1 MITLK
6 KLKWDNC
13 FSYGSDNE
21 LDLSSDIVTQLVG
34 TNGTGKSS
42 IPLILEEVLFN
53 KNSKGIKKADI
64 PNREVNNGYDISLT
78 FDVVDDQY
86 EIDVVRRANIKVKLY
101 KNGEDISSHT
111 ATNTYKTLEQ
121 IIGIDFKTFSQIVY
135 QNTNASLQFLT
146 ATDTNRKRFLID
158 LLQLDDYVK
167 YFEVFKEL
175 SRTLGGDVSRIQGK
189 IDTIIKWL
197 NDNKL
202 EDTSLLPKLDLPFYS
217 EEDEES
223 LRSLQIEMENISEI
237 TKKINQNNLYKSQ
250 LESIDIGLAKEFL
263 SMNDYEDTSD
273 LKQSLGELTSRASL
287 ENKMIKKYT
296 DLQEMDQ
303 GRCPTCEQPVDY
315 EFISTQLKNHISE
328 KNSFVE
334 RIDAVKNSISRIEK
348 TNNTFTQMKEMVD
361 NYEDLLRSV
370 DMTLANEVP
379 NSNELQEKIEKIK
392 GRIRDRKSRVEE
404 IIAENEK
411 RERHNTRLSI
421 IQEQQTDFENQL
433 DELSTSIGE
442 IEDKLSH
449 VEILK
454 KAFSTNGLLAYK
466 IENLVKDLEVLT
478 NEYLA
483 ELSDGRF
490 SLEFVVLND
499 KLNVEIDDNGKK
511 VDILALSAGELAR
524 VNTSTLLAIRKLMSS
539 ISKSRINVLF
549 LDEVT
554 NVLDELGKERMVE
567 ILLREEN
574 LNTYIVSHGWTH
586 PLLSKIEVIK
596 EDKISR
602 LDGQS

>member
-296 DLQEMDQ
+296 DLQEMDE

-315 EFISTQLKNHISE
+315 EFISTQLRNHISE

-334 RIDAVKNSISRIEK
+334 RIDAVKNSISRIEN
-348 TNNTFTQMKEMVD
+348 TNNTFTQMKQMVD

-433 DELSTSIGE
+433 DDLSASIGE

>member
-1 MITLK
+1 VITLK
-6 KLKWDNC
+6 KLTWDNC
-13 FSYGSDNE
+13 FSYGSGNE
-21 LDLSSDIVTQLVG
+21 LDLNESTVTQLVG

-64 PNREVNNGYDISLT
+64 PNREVNNGYDISLS
-78 FDVVDDQY
+78 FDVVDDEY
-86 EIDVVRRANIKVKLY
+86 KIDVSRRTNIKVKLW

-111 ATNTYKTLEQ
+111 ATNTYKTLEE

-167 YFEVFKEL
+167 YFDVFKEL

-189 IDTIIKWL
+189 IDTINKWL
-197 NDNKL
+197 LDNKL
-202 EDTSLLPKLDLPFYS
+202 EDTSLLPKLELPFYS
-217 EEDEES
+217 EEDEET
-223 LRSLQIEMENISEI
+223 LRSLQLEFENISEI
-237 TKKINQNNLYKSQ
+237 TKKINQNNLYKKE
-250 LESIDIGLAKEFL
+250 LESIDLGLAREFVANSEIQDTSEL
-263 SMNDYEDTSD
+263 KTKVGEIKSQGTYESRMVKKYSD
-273 LKQSLGELTSRASL
+273 LKEAS
-287 ENKMIKKYT
+287 EK
-296 DLQEMDQ
+296 D
-303 GRCPTCEQPVDY
+303 CPTCGQEIDI
-315 EFISTQLKNHISE
+315 EFIEQEYE
-328 KNSFVE
+328 KHNSAKSKLLEELEEVQKE
-334 RIDAVKNSISRIEK
+334 IEK
-348 TNNTFTQMKEMVD
+348 IERNNEVHRKMKQKIE
-361 NYEDLLRSV
+361 NWEDLFRSI
-370 DMTLANEVP
+370 DNTLPTEVP
-379 NSNELQEKIEKIK
+379 NSEDLKERIETIK
-392 GRIRDRKSRVEE
+392 SRIRDRRSRVEE
-404 IIAENEK
+404 VIAENER

-421 IQEQQTDFENQL
+421 IEEQQTDFEKQL
-433 DELSTSIGE
+433 DELLSSIGG
-442 IEDKLSH
+442 IEDKLAN

-466 IENLVKDLEVLT
+466 IENLVKDLEELT

-499 KLNVEIDDNGKK
+499 KLNVEIDDNGKS

-554 NVLDELGKERMVE
+554 NVLDEIGKERLVE

>member
-1 MITLK
+1 VITLK

-296 DLQEMDQ
+296 DLQEMDE

-315 EFISTQLKNHISE
+315 EFISTQLRNHISE
-328 KNSFVE
+328 KNGFVE
-334 RIDAVKNSISRIEK
+334 RIDAVKNSISRIEN
-348 TNNTFTQMKEMVD
+348 TNNTFTQMKQMVD

-433 DELSTSIGE
+433 DDLSASIGE

>member
-6 KLKWDNC
+6 KLQWSNC

-21 LDLSSDIVTQLVG
+21 LNLTESIVTQLVG

-78 FDVVDDQY
+78 FDVVDDSY
-86 EIDVVRRANIKVKLY
+86 KIDVVRRGNIKVKLY

-111 ATNTYKTLEQ
+111 ATNTYKTLEEV
-121 IIGIDFKTFSQIVY
+121 IGIDHKTFSQIVY

-158 LLQLDDYVK
+158 LLQLDNYVK
-167 YFEVFKEL
+167 YFEVFKDLARSIGSEA
-175 SRTLGGDVSRIQGK
+175 TLVQGK
-189 IDTIIKWL
+189 IDTINKWL
-197 NDNKL
+197 LDNKM
-202 EDTSLLPKLDLPFYS
+202 EDTSLLSKIDLPFVS
-217 EEDEES
+217 EEDDKT
-223 LRSLQIEMENISEI
+223 LRSLMIEYENISEI
-237 TKKINQNNLYKSQ
+237 NKKINKNNFTKEQLSEIDVTSYKEQLEEYTKDIDVAPLNKEITLAKYKSNEH
-250 LESIDIGLAKEFL
+250 LSSLKEYNL
-263 SMNDYEDTSD
+263 M
-273 LKQSLGELTSRASL
+273 KGE
-287 ENKMIKKYT
+287 
-296 DLQEMDQ
+296 
-303 GRCPTCEQPVDY
+303 CPTCHQDIDEA
-315 EFISTQLKNHISE
+315 
-328 KNSFVE
+328 FV
-334 RIDAVKNSISRIEK
+334 
-348 TNNTFTQMKEMVD
+348 
-361 NYEDLLRSV
+361 
-370 DMTLANEVP
+370 
-379 NSNELQEKIEKIK
+379 QEKIEYHSTREKHYKEVVLTLSKDKEEATRVNTIRVIANRKIEEWEDLFRDIDNTLPVEILDAEQLK
-392 GRIRDRKSRVEE
+392 IDINKLQTKIREDREAWE
-404 IIAENEK
+404 TIAAENE
-411 RERHNTRLSI
+411 RIERHNTRISI
-421 IQEQQTDFENQL
+421 IEEQQQDFEDQ
-433 DELSTSIGE
+433 LSTLIEEISE
-442 IEDKLSH
+442 IEEKLGH
-449 VEILK
+449 IEILK

-466 IENLVKDLEVLT
+466 IENLVKDLEELT

-483 ELSDGRF
+483 DLSDGRF

-499 KLNVEIDDNGKK
+499 KLNVEIDDNGKP

-524 VNTSTLLAIRKLMSS
+524 VNTATLLAIRKLMSS

-554 NVLDELGKERMVE
+554 NVLDELGKEKLVE

-596 EDKISR
+596 EDKISH
-602 LDGQS
+602 LDG